1 MVIAICMIGAF
12 IAGMLVMDYIVSKD
26 MMKEKNEIENN
37 CKKLWLYYHIF
48 NMWLDMKQ
56 QGKKL
61 GEYMEKKGYK
71 RVAIYGMKELG
82 ERLFVELRDAG
93 VEIVCVIDS
102 NKNVL
107 GNFTLI
113 SPEDEIPPVDL
124 LIITADYYYAEI
136 EKKMR
141 EKVDCPILSA
151 SGLLGNAF
159 DRNL

>member
-1 MVIAICMIGAF
+1 MVNAICMIGAF
-12 IAGMLVMDYIVSKD
+12 IAGMLIMDYIVSKD
-26 MMKEKNEIENN
+26 MTKEINKIENDYQ
-37 CKKLWLYYHIF
+37 KMRLYYYIF

-82 ERLFVELRDAG
+82 ERLFIELRDAG
-93 VEIVCVIDS
+93 IEVVCVIDS

-113 SPEDEIPPVDL
+113 SPDDEIPSVDL